1 MSLNEGMVSHSL
13 IVLPRLVAHCFLSVQ
28 KEGRSCS
35 EETSSVFETTSL
47 SLINF

>member
-1 MSLNEGMVSHSL
+1 MSLNEGVVSHGL
-13 IVLPRLVAHCFLSVQ
+13 IVLPRLVAHCSVSVQ
-28 KEGRSCS
+28 KESRSHS